1 MVGAKSPDR
10 QGQYNKRVRLQN
22 CFALIYNPQSRRNI
36 EADPHYLEQA
46 RALTQGRVYAPQSHD
61 ELRLLIERMAAD
73 PVTCLVID
81 GGDGTVGSVLSAL
94 YASSWQRS
102 SWPVIAV
109 LASGNTNLIAADVGF
124 GQRGVKALHA
134 LRDRLQA
141 GLTSAG
147 LRWRRPLVVTR
158 AGHEGQ
164 DVLGFFGGIGAF
176 ARGIDIAHHPG
187 ILTNIAHDAAVALTL
202 MLSLAKLF
210 SPLQRKRWLEGV
222 PCSLVCDGQPASF
235 ERHFLLLCTGLQR
248 LPHGAWPFWT
258 EPGSQGDGVAY
269 LDVAAR
275 PKRLLT
281 AIWHLLRGR
290 APVWVRSSPQ
300 YRSGMAESLHL
311 KMKHAFVLDGE
322 ILEPG
327 ADGGLTISAGPQVS
341 FLCI

>member
-1 MVGAKSPDR
+1 M
-10 QGQYNKRVRLQN
+10 QN

-36 EADPHYLEQA
+36 EADPQYLEQA
-46 RALTQGRVYAPQSHD
+46 RALTHGRVYAPKSHD
-61 ELRLLIERMAAD
+61 ELRLLIERMATN
-73 PVTCLVID
+73 PVACLVID

-94 YASSWQRS
+94 YASSWPRA

-124 GQRGVKALHA
+124 GQRGVQALHA
-134 LRDRLQA
+134 LQDRVQGGLSSA
-141 GLTSAG
+141 GLT
-147 LRWRRPLVVTR
+147 WRRPLVVQR

-187 ILTNIAHDAAVALTL
+187 ILRNIAHDAAVALTL
-202 MLSLAKLF
+202 VLSLTKLF

-222 PCSLVCDGQPASF
+222 PCSLVCDGSADSF
-235 ERHFLLLCTGLQR
+235 QRHFLLLCTSLQR
-248 LPHGAWPFWT
+248 LPHGTWPFWT
-258 EPGSQGDGVAY
+258 EPGSPGDGFTY

-290 APVWVRSSPQ
+290 APAWMRRSPQ

-311 KMKHAFVLDGE
+311 TMQHAFVLDGE

-327 ADGGLTISAGPQVS
+327 TDGCLTITAGPQIS
-341 FLCI
+341 FLCV

>member
-1 MVGAKSPDR
+1 M
-10 QGQYNKRVRLQN
+10 QN

-36 EADPHYLEQA
+36 EADPQYLEQA
-46 RALTQGRVYAPQSHD
+46 RALTHGRVYAPQSLD
-61 ELRLLIERMAAD
+61 ELRLLIERMAAN

-81 GGDGTVGSVLSAL
+81 GGDGTVGTVLSAL
-94 YASSWQRS
+94 YASSWPRA

-124 GQRGVKALHA
+124 GQRGVEALHA
-134 LRDRLQA
+134 LRDRVQA
-141 GLTSAG
+141 GLTSPA
-147 LRWRRPLVVTR
+147 LTWRRPLVVTR
-158 AGHEGQ
+158 AGHEGR

-176 ARGIDIAHHPG
+176 ARGVDIAHHPG
-187 ILTNIAHDAAVALTL
+187 ILRNIAHDMAVVLTL
-202 MLSLAKLF
+202 MLSLSKLF
-210 SPLQRKRWLEGV
+210 SPRQRKRWLDGV
-222 PCSLVCDGQPASF
+222 PCGLVRDGTPDSF
-235 ERHFLLLCTGLQR
+235 ERHFVLLCTGLQR

-258 EPGSQGDGVAY
+258 EPSTSDEGMAY

-275 PKRLLT
+275 PRRLLM

-290 APVWVRSSPQ
+290 APSWMRRSPQ

-327 ADGGLTISAGPQVS
+327 TDGCLTITAGPQIS
-341 FLCI
+341 FLCQ